1 VAYRATQ
8 FNAVGAMLEILM
20 QRPASAA
27 EREHRVRLCY
37 TAPAPSR
44 PRHLAIEERFGL
56 HLVLG
61 YSQSEAGGFGL
72 IMPLQGAP
80 RFGSMGKPR
89 QHPRL
94 GTVTAARIADAEGT
108 ELGDDTV
115 GELEIRNPT
124 ATPGYLGRP
133 AESAALLRDGWLRTG
148 DLAWRDAEGFYYF
161 GGRSKELIRHK
172 GENLSPSEVERVLED
187 HPAVAVAAVIGV
199 PSDLSE
205 EDVKGFVVL
214 EAGSTAGPAALF
226 EWCAERLP
234 PYKCPRYLE
243 IVTDLPTTEN
253 HKVAKTRLPRE
264 RTAGET
270 DRQETRHG

>member
-1 VAYRATQ
+1 
-8 FNAVGAMLEILM
+8 
-20 QRPASAA
+20 
-27 EREHRVRLCY
+27 
-37 TAPAPSR
+37 
-44 PRHLAIEERFGL
+44 
-56 HLVLG
+56 
-61 YSQSEAGGFGL
+61 
-72 IMPLQGAP
+72 
-80 RFGSMGKPR
+80 MGKPR

-94 GTVTAARIADAEGT
+94 GTVTAARVVDAEGA
-108 ELGDDTV
+108 ELADDAV

-133 AESAALLRDGWLRTG
+133 EESAALLRDGWLRTG

-214 EAGSTAGPAALF
+214 EAGSTASPAALF
-226 EWCAERLP
+226 EWCSERLP
-234 PYKCPRYLE
+234 PYKRPRYLE

-270 DRQETRHG
+270 DREETRHG